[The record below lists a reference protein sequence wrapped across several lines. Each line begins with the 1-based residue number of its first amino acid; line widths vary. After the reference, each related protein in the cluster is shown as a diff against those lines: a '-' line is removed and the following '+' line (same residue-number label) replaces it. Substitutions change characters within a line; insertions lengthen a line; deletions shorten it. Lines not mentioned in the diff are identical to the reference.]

1 MVDQPFVVSDG
12 AFREMDH
19 SICPEGFQ
27 LSGKGGKFTS
37 VLDVKTESGHEK
49 NYDFK
54 TAGFS
59 KGLSSQL

>member
-12 AFREMDH
+12 VFREMDH

-37 VLDVKTESGHEK
+37 VLDIKTEHGHEK
-49 NYDFK
+49 II
-54 TAGFS
+54 
-59 KGLSSQL
+59 LSLQGSQKDLVCS